1 MDLPKSG
8 NPSLTPMPR
17 AKPAALALSAS
28 ILVSISGC
36 LVPSHFS
43 VVHSIVILGH
53 SRDAVH
59 RLPCISTCSSP
70 PNHRLPPH
78 QPADYIP
85 PPRPLLIVYL
95 PICLLGSSRHCAHLL
110 ASQQPSHRFLGIAFC
125 PTLCPATTR
134 LVYQQWQQS
143 LHPTT
148 QASGKTELTTTSIF
162 PP

>member
-8 NPSLTPMPR
+8 NPSLTPMPH

-70 PNHRLPPH
+70 PTIGSHPIN
-78 QPADYIP
+78 
-85 PPRPLLIVYL
+85 LLTIYL
-95 PICLLGSSRHCAHLL
+95 PHG
-110 ASQQPSHRFLGIAFC
+110 RFLLYTYPSASSVHPAIAPIF
-125 PTLCPATTR
+125 
-134 LVYQQWQQS
+134 S
-143 LHPTT
+143 LRSHPI
-148 QASGKTELTTTSIF
+148 ASWA
-162 PP
+162 